1 MNQPHTESGNASP
14 RRSPPAD
21 LLLPLAVLT
30 LLLLVWQAV
39 VSLFRISPVLFP
51 SPLLVLQAVWKIR
64 WQLSEATLRTAA
76 AAASGLAMGI
86 CTGTLTA
93 FAFSQSA
100 AVRRAFYPY
109 AVLLQTVPIIAIAPI
124 VIVTLGR
131 GFLSVTL
138 VAAILSLFPIIT
150 NTTTGL
156 LQVDGNLQDLFRLN
170 HATRWQTLIHLRV
183 PAALPYLLSGIR
195 ISSGSAI
202 VGAIVGEFFVGS
214 GTPGLGALIQ
224 RKSASLVLSEL
235 YAVVLIS
242 TLLGTLAFGG
252 ISVAG
257 EWVLRRWFGMS
268 LSEARR
274 S

>member
-1 MNQPHTESGNASP
+1 MTQPIPGNQQQTLRKGQLP
-14 RRSPPAD
+14 D
-21 LLLPLAVLT
+21 LLLPLAVLAS
-30 LLLLVWQAV
+30 LLVIWQATV
-39 VSLFRISPVLFP
+39 WFFQISPVLFP
-51 SPLLVLQAVWKIR
+51 GPLLVLQAGWKIR
-64 WQLSEATLRTAA
+64 WQLAEAALRTAA
-76 AAASGLAMGI
+76 AAAAGLAVG
-86 CTGTLTA
+86 TAAGTLTA
-93 FAFSQSA
+93 FAFSQSGA
-100 AVRRAFYPY
+100 IRRAFYPY
-109 AVLLQTVPIIAIAPI
+109 AVLLQTVPIIAIAPV

-131 GFLSVTL
+131 GFISVAL

-156 LQVDGNLQDLFRLN
+156 LQVSTDLQDLFRLN
-170 HATRWQTLIHLRV
+170 QATRWQTLTRLRV

-242 TLLGTLAFGG
+242 TLLGTLSFGG
-252 ISVAG
+252 ISAIG
-257 EWVLRRWFGMS
+257 ELVLRRWFGMS
-268 LSEARR
+268 LSEAKR
-274 S
+274 

>member
-1 MNQPHTESGNASP
+1 MTQPNSRSHHPTL
-14 RRSPPAD
+14 RRRQLPD
-21 LLLPLAVLT
+21 LLLPLTVLA
-30 LLLLVWQAV
+30 LLLAGWQAAV
-39 VSLFRISPVLFP
+39 WFFRISPVLFP
-51 SPLLVLQAVWKIR
+51 GPILVLQAGWKIR
-64 WQLSEATLRTAA
+64 WQLSEAALRTAA
-76 AAASGLAMGI
+76 AAATGLAVG
-86 CTGTLTA
+86 TAAGTLTA
-93 FAFSQSA
+93 FAFSQSGA
-100 AVRRAFYPY
+100 IRRAFYPY

-131 GFLSVTL
+131 GFISVAL

-156 LQVDGNLQDLFRLN
+156 LQVSTDLQDLFRLN
-170 HATRWQTLIHLRV
+170 QATRWQTLIHLRV

-242 TLLGTLAFGG
+242 TLLGTLSFGG
-252 ISVAG
+252 ISALG
-257 EWVLRRWFGMS
+257 EAILRRWFGMS

-274 S
+274 

>member
-1 MNQPHTESGNASP
+1 MTQPNSGNHQQVH
-14 RRSPPAD
+14 RRSQLPD
-21 LLLPLAVLT
+21 LLLPLAVLA
-30 LLLLVWQAV
+30 LLVAIWQAAV
-39 VSLFRISPVLFP
+39 WFFQISPVLFP
-51 SPLLVLQAVWKIR
+51 GPILVLQAGWKIR
-64 WQLSEATLRTAA
+64 WQLGEAVLRTAA
-76 AAASGLAMGI
+76 AAATGLAVG
-86 CTGTLTA
+86 TAAGTLTA
-93 FAFSQSA
+93 FAFSQSGA
-100 AVRRAFYPY
+100 IRRAFYPY
-109 AVLLQTVPIIAIAPI
+109 AVLLQTVPIIAIAPV

-131 GFLSVTL
+131 GFISVAL

-156 LQVDGNLQDLFRLN
+156 LQVSTDLQDLFRLN

-235 YAVVLIS
+235 YAVVFIS
-242 TLLGTLAFGG
+242 TLLGTLSFGG
-252 ISVAG
+252 ISAIG
-257 EWVLRRWFGMS
+257 EVILRRWFGMS
-268 LSEARR
+268 LSEAGR
-274 S
+274 